1 MKKQKLVAALMSIA
15 LGASTVF
22 STVAFAEESVLP
34 NNAVE
39 IGTTE
44 SNKATL
50 PDGVDENSFI
60 DETTVYYDN
69 GTETKYYKTLK
80 EALTAAYMHKKEIT
94 EDSLKEKDS
103 PKEIYCKPGAEVGQL
118 SHGHVA
124 DDLIIYGNGAKIVPG
139 GDQDL
144 EIDTW
149 KYSRGTGT
157 KADDGE
163 FLMKDITVTVNNLE
177 GIAAWGQRN
186 TNHKITLKFENCKNM
201 HKIYFT
207 GTTGEIDINVNGC
220 SFDASNESL
229 LKANKDTTIYSNAN
243 GSISVSNTTFKN
255 IDVGLNL
262 NHKMYGL
269 QTVKIT
275 NCKFTNC
282 GQGTAGELGNEKNL
296 GNITYAAPIRIVAKK
311 DSTDNS
317 KIAKT
322 NLIVDNVE
330 FEYKGIES
338 CNGDILIGDGRVDAK
353 DQEQGITTLDMK
365 NTKGHVMVQS
375 SGYYKNKWGFNEKGE
390 KLIEPD
396 NGQTTTV
403 ESSEKVTP
411 NEDGHFNK
419 PEPNNPNP
427 PVYPIYPPTPSEPTK
442 TEIIGSDRYETA
454 AKIADKMGYY
464 DTAILVNGDKSLSD
478 GLSASSLAGKEKAPI
493 LLVKQNTIPKE
504 TLTRALKAKKI
515 YIIGGTAAI
524 SKDVE
529 KQLAGKEIVRV
540 DGKNRV
546 ETSEKVAKLVGN
558 YDEAFIVNGNTGEAD
573 AISVSSV
580 AAKNQAPIL
589 LTNGKTSTH
598 SKKTGVEYYVVGGD
612 AVVSDSIVSEFDAE
626 RISGSNRYETNRA
639 VIKEFYPNK
648 NKYYYT
654 KGDLLV
660 DALAVSPLSK
670 DNGVVLVSPKSDNSI
685 LKDKDLVQV
694 GGMDFEINLK

>member
-15 LGASTVF
+15 LGTSTVF
-22 STVAFAEESVLP
+22 STVAFAEGTVLP
-34 NNAVE
+34 NSGVE
-39 IGTTE
+39 MGTAE
-44 SNKATL
+44 SSNVAL
-50 PDGVDENSFI
+50 PEGVNENSFI
-60 DETTVYYDN
+60 NETTVYYDN

-80 EALTAAYMHKKEIT
+80 EALTAAYMHKIET
-94 EDSLKEKDS
+94 TADN
-103 PKEIYCKPGAEVGQL
+103 PKKIYCKPGAEVGQL
-118 SHGHVA
+118 PHGHVA

-149 KYSRGTGT
+149 KYSRDTGT
-157 KADDGE
+157 QANDGE
-163 FLMKDITVTVNNLE
+163 FLMKDITVTVKNLE
-177 GIAAWGQRN
+177 GIAAWGGRK
-186 TNHKITLKFENCKNM
+186 TSHKITLNFENCKNM

-207 GTTGEIDINVNGC
+207 GTTGDIDINVNEC
-220 SFDASNESL
+220 SFDSDNGSR
-229 LKANKDTTIYSNAN
+229 KDTTIYSNAN
-243 GSISVSNTTFKN
+243 GSINVSNTTFKN

-262 NHKMYGL
+262 NHNMYGL

-275 NCKFTNC
+275 NCTFKNC

-330 FEYKGIES
+330 FEYDTGIES

-365 NTKGHVMVQS
+365 NTKAHVMVQKA
-375 SGYYKNKWGFNEKGE
+375 GYYTTSHGINEKGDKLLDKSKIE
-390 KLIEPD
+390 K
-396 NGQTTTV
+396 NVTV
-403 ESSEKVTP
+403 ETTDKITP
-411 NEDGHFNK
+411 NENGHFNE
-419 PEPNNPNP
+419 PESNNSNP

-442 TEIIGSDRYETA
+442 TEIIGTDRYETA

-626 RISGSNRYETNRA
+626 RISGSDRYETNRA
-639 VIKEFYPNK
+639 VIEEFYPDES
-648 NKYYYT
+648 KYYYT

-670 DNGVVLVSPKSDNSI
+670 NNGVVLVSPKSDNSI

>member
-1 MKKQKLVAALMSIA
+1 MKKQKLVAALMSLA
-15 LGASTVF
+15 LGTSTVF
-22 STVAFAEESVLP
+22 STVAFAEGTVLP
-34 NNAVE
+34 NSGVE

-44 SNKATL
+44 NKDVEL
-50 PDGVDENSFI
+50 PDGVDENSFKNN
-60 DETTVYYDN
+60 DKVYYN
-69 GTETKYYKTLK
+69 GDYFESLELALKGAYKDIDTIGTKK
-80 EALTAAYMHKKEIT
+80 
-94 EDSLKEKDS
+94 
-103 PKEIYCKPGAEVGQL
+103 IYCKPNANLGTMNP
-118 SHGHVA
+118 HIHVA
-124 DDLIIYGNGAKIVPG
+124 DDLTIYGNGATVQG
-139 GDQDL
+139 DL
-144 EIDTW
+144 EIDTY
-149 KYSRGTGT
+149 KHNRKTG
-157 KADDGE
+157 KLDNSDDGVYLDKE
-163 FLMKDITVTVNNLE
+163 ITVTVNNLN
-177 GIAAWGQRN
+177 GIAAWGTRHTDKTIN
-186 TNHKITLKFENCKNM
+186 LKFKNCQNM
-201 HKIYFT
+201 NKIYFT
-207 GTTGEIDINVNGC
+207 HRDKDDYDVPIDINNIGAINITVDNC
-220 SFDASNESL
+220 SFDSANGGYNLAS
-229 LKANKDTTIYSNAN
+229 IYSSYN
-243 GSISVSNTTFKN
+243 GNINVNNTTFKD
-255 IDVGLNL
+255 IEVGINL
-262 NHKMYGL
+262 NHKKSSGT
-269 QTVKIT
+269 QKINVS
-275 NCKFTNC
+275 NCTFTNC
-282 GQGTAGELGNEKNL
+282 GISTGNSK
-296 GNITYAAPIRIVAKK
+296 TYVAPIRIVAKEGATSNLTVNNATFTYDTK
-311 DSTDNS
+311 DSEGNII
-317 KIAKT
+317 K
-322 NLIVDNVE
+322 
-330 FEYKGIES
+330 S
-338 CNGDILIGDGRVDAK
+338 CNGDILLGDG
-353 DQEQGITTLDMK
+353 QESANKTQGITTLAMTGT
-365 NTKGHVMVQS
+365 NANVMVQEK
-375 SGYYKNKWGFNEKGE
+375 GYYTDATGNNTND
-390 KLIEPD
+390 D
-396 NGQTTTV
+396 NAKTTTV
-403 ESSEKVTP
+403 KDTQTVEPAGKNHFTVTDK
-411 NEDGHFNK
+411 EDDK
-419 PEPNNPNP
+419 PVNP
-427 PVYPIYPPTPSEPTK
+427 PVYPSIPSEPEKPTK
-442 TEIIGSDRYETA
+442 TEIIGSDRYETS

>member
-22 STVAFAEESVLP
+22 STVAFAEGTVLP
-34 NNAVE
+34 NSGVE

-44 SNKATL
+44 NSEVVL
-50 PDGVDENSFI
+50 PSGVKLNWGDN
-60 DETTVYYDN
+60 TVYYN
-69 GTETKYYKTLK
+69 GKYYKKLQTQIDTQTK
-80 EALTAAYMHKKEIT
+80 EEIQGALDAAYMDT
-94 EDSLKEKDS
+94 NTTGT
-103 PKEIYCKPGAEVGQL
+103 KEIYCKPNADVGYMK
-118 SHGHVA
+118 HGHVA
-124 DDLIIYGNGAKIVPG
+124 DDLIIHGNGAYVSSG
-139 GDQDL
+139 EHDL
-144 EIDTW
+144 EIDTY
-149 KYSRGTGT
+149 KHNRKTG
-157 KADDGE
+157 KLDNSDDGVYLDKE
-163 FLMKDITVTVNNLE
+163 ITVTVNNLN
-177 GIAAWGQRN
+177 GIAAWGTRHTDKTIN
-186 TNHKITLKFENCKNM
+186 LKFKNCQNM
-201 HKIYFT
+201 NKIYFT
-207 GTTGEIDINVNGC
+207 HRNPDDQNFPVDINNAGIINIDVDNC
-220 SFDASNESL
+220 SFDSANGGYNLAS
-229 LKANKDTTIYSNAN
+229 IYSNYN
-243 GSISVSNTTFKN
+243 GTINISNTTFKD
-255 IDVGLNL
+255 IVTSINL
-262 NHKMYGL
+262 NHKKSSGT
-269 QTVKIT
+269 QEIKIL
-275 NCKFTNC
+275 NCKFEDC
-282 GQGTAGELGNEKNL
+282 GFNNNDEIQHKP
-296 GNITYAAPIRIVAKK
+296 YSAPIRIVAKEGATSNLTVNNATFTYDTK
-311 DSTDNS
+311 DSEGNII
-317 KIAKT
+317 K
-322 NLIVDNVE
+322 
-330 FEYKGIES
+330 S
-338 CNGDILIGDGRVDAK
+338 CNGDILLGDG
-353 DQEQGITTLDMK
+353 QESANKTQGITTLAMTGT
-365 NTKGHVMVQS
+365 NANVMVQEK
-375 SGYYKNKWGFNEKGE
+375 GYYTDATGNNTND
-390 KLIEPD
+390 D
-396 NGQTTTV
+396 NAKTTTV
-403 ESSEKVTP
+403 KDTQTVEPAGKNHFTVTDK
-411 NEDGHFNK
+411 EDDK
-419 PEPNNPNP
+419 PVNP
-427 PVYPIYPPTPSEPTK
+427 PVYPSIPSEPEKPTK
-442 TEIIGSDRYETA
+442 TEIIGTNRYETS

-493 LLVKQNTIPKE
+493 LLVKQNIIPKE

-524 SKDVE
+524 SEDVE

-612 AVVSDSIVSEFDAE
+612 AVVLDSIVSEFDAE
-626 RISGSNRYETNRA
+626 RISGSDRYETNRA

>member
-15 LGASTVF
+15 LGTSTVF
-22 STVAFAEESVLP
+22 STVAFAEGTVLP
-34 NNAVE
+34 NSGVE

-44 SNKATL
+44 NKEVEL
-50 PDGVDENSFI
+50 PKGVELNWGDN
-60 DETTVYYDN
+60 TVYYN
-69 GTETKYYKTLK
+69 GKYYKKLQTQK
-80 EALTAAYMHKKEIT
+80 DTQTQEEIQGALEAAY
-94 EDSLKEKDS
+94 KDTNTTGT
-103 PKEIYCKPGAEVGQL
+103 KEIYCKPNADVGKMT
-118 SHGHVA
+118 HGHVA
-124 DDLIIYGNGAKIVPG
+124 DDLIIHGNGAYVSSG
-139 GDQDL
+139 ERDL
-144 EIDTW
+144 EIDTYKW
-149 KYSRGTGT
+149 SRATGAKDEVNGT
-157 KADDGE
+157 
-163 FLMKDITVTVNNLE
+163 FLEKDITVTVNNLN

-186 TNHKITLKFENCKNM
+186 TNWKITLNFENCKNM
-201 HKIYFT
+201 QRIYFT

-220 SFDASNESL
+220 SFDASDDNV
-229 LKANKDTTIYSNAN
+229 LKANKGTAIYSNAD
-243 GSISVSNTTFKN
+243 GSINVSNTTFKN

-262 NHKMYGL
+262 NHKMLGT
-269 QTVKIT
+269 QTVKIE
-275 NCKFTNC
+275 NCDFIDC
-282 GQGTAGELGNEKNL
+282 GQGTKDTK
-296 GNITYAAPIRIVAKK
+296 TYAAPIRIVAQ
-311 DSTDNS
+311 DGATS
-317 KIAKT
+317 
-322 NLIVDNVE
+322 NLTVNKATFTYGEGV
-330 FEYKGIES
+330 KS
-338 CNGDILIGDGRVDAK
+338 CNGDILLGDGRALKENEK
-353 DQEQGITTLDMK
+353 DKKQGITTLAME
-365 NTKGHVMVQS
+365 NTNANVMVQNYD
-375 SGYYKNKWGFNEKGE
+375 YYKDDGTIDSGKGE
-390 KLIEPD
+390 
-396 NGQTTTV
+396 TTTV
-403 ESSEKVTP
+403 KDTQIVKP
-411 NEDGHFNK
+411 NDNNHFEVEDDK
-419 PEPNNPNP
+419 PVNP
-427 PVYPIYPPTPSEPTK
+427 PIYPIYPPTPSEPTK
-442 TEIIGSDRYETA
+442 TEIIGDDRYETS

-524 SKDVE
+524 SEDVE

-580 AAKNQAPIL
+580 AAKNHAPIL

-626 RISGSNRYETNRA
+626 RISGSDRYETNRA

>member
-1 MKKQKLVAALMSIA
+1 MKKQKLVVALMSIA
-15 LGASTVF
+15 LGTSTVF
-22 STVAFAEESVLP
+22 STVAFAEGSVLTDSG
-34 NNAVE
+34 VE

-44 SNKATL
+44 NKEVEL
-50 PDGVDENSFI
+50 PKGVELNWGDN
-60 DETTVYYDN
+60 TVYYN
-69 GTETKYYKTLK
+69 GKYYKKLQTQK
-80 EALTAAYMHKKEIT
+80 DTQTQEEIQGALDAAYMDT
-94 EDSLKEKDS
+94 NTTGT
-103 PKEIYCKPGAEVGQL
+103 KEIYCKPNADVGYMK
-118 SHGHVA
+118 HGHVA
-124 DDLIIYGNGAKIVPG
+124 DDLIIHGNGAYVSSG
-139 GDQDL
+139 EHDL
-144 EIDTW
+144 EIDTY
-149 KYSRGTGT
+149 KHNRKTG
-157 KADDGE
+157 KLDNSDDGVYLDKE
-163 FLMKDITVTVNNLE
+163 ITVTVNNLN
-177 GIAAWGQRN
+177 GIAAWGTRHTGETIN
-186 TNHKITLKFENCKNM
+186 LKFENCQNM
-201 HKIYFT
+201 NRIYFT
-207 GTTGEIDINVNGC
+207 HRDKDDYDVPIDINNIGAINITVDNC
-220 SFDASNESL
+220 SFDSANGGYNLAS
-229 LKANKDTTIYSNAN
+229 IYSSYN
-243 GSISVSNTTFKN
+243 GNINVNNTTFKD
-255 IDVGLNL
+255 IEVGINL
-262 NHKMYGL
+262 NHKKSSGT
-269 QTVKIT
+269 QKINVS
-275 NCKFTNC
+275 NCTFTNC
-282 GQGTAGELGNEKNL
+282 GISTGNSK
-296 GNITYAAPIRIVAKK
+296 TYVAPIRIVAKEGATSNLTVNNATFTYDTK
-311 DSTDNS
+311 DSEGNII
-317 KIAKT
+317 K
-322 NLIVDNVE
+322 
-330 FEYKGIES
+330 S
-338 CNGDILIGDGRVDAK
+338 CNGDILLGDG
-353 DQEQGITTLDMK
+353 QESANKTQGITTLAMTGT
-365 NTKGHVMVQS
+365 NANVMVQEK
-375 SGYYKNKWGFNEKGE
+375 GYYTDATGNNTND
-390 KLIEPD
+390 D
-396 NGQTTTV
+396 NAKTTTV
-403 ESSEKVTP
+403 KDTQTVEPAGKNHFTVTDK
-411 NEDGHFNK
+411 EDDK
-419 PEPNNPNP
+419 PVNP
-427 PVYPIYPPTPSEPTK
+427 PVYPSIPSEPEKPTK
-442 TEIIGSDRYETA
+442 TEIIGDDRYETS

-493 LLVKQNTIPKE
+493 LLVKQNIIPKE

-524 SKDVE
+524 SEDVE

-580 AAKNQAPIL
+580 AAKNHAPIL